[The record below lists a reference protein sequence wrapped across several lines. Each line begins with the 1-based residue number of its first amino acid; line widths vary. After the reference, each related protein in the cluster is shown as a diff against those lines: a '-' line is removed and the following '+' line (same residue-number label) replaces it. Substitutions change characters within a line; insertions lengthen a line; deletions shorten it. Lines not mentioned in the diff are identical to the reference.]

1 MGGTNVWSGGEWGTS
16 CSRWWKDI
24 WKLDDSDMGSEGW
37 FKMGI
42 EKLVGEGNG
51 TLFWHDQWVGDYSLK
66 DRFYRLF
73 NISSNKEALISN
85 MGEWRDGEWQWSWSW
100 RRELFAWEIDILQE
114 LREEVRKRKLV
125 QGQEDRW
132 IWKKDPRGKYSVSSA
147 YNLLNTTPI
156 PNLPGDYNL
165 IWNGRVPLK
174 VAAFAWKVM
183 QNRIPTKD
191 NLQKR
196 GVLGSEE
203 DQSCVLCGKEAES
216 VNHLLFSCPIAW
228 KVWSSCYQWW
238 GINVVAQEKGWNH
251 LIQHA
256 GLFNNKFAKEAW
268 KVIWFAVVWNMWL
281 WRNQKIF
288 KAKLEP
294 QDKMIE
300 VIKFQTFQW
309 IKAKQWPEISK
320 ELWYICPAHACE
332 TASKRMP

>member
-1 MGGTNVWSGGEWGTS
+1 M
-16 CSRWWKDI
+16 
-24 WKLDDSDMGSEGW
+24 DMEEG
-37 FKMGI
+37 
-42 EKLVGEGNG
+42 
-51 TLFWHDQWVGDYSLK
+51 
-66 DRFYRLF
+66 
-73 NISSNKEALISN
+73 
-85 MGEWRDGEWQWSWSW
+85 
-100 RRELFAWEIDILQE
+100 
-114 LREEVRKRKLV
+114 
-125 QGQEDRW
+125 
-132 IWKKDPRGKYSVSSA
+132 PRGKYPVSSA

-156 PNLPGDYNL
+156 PDLPGDYIL
-165 IWNGRVPLK
+165 IWNRRVPLK

-191 NLQKR
+191 NLQKQ

-203 DQSCVLCGKEAES
+203 DQSCVLCGKKAES

-238 GINVVAQEKGWNH
+238 GINVAPQEKGWNH

-268 KVIWFAVVWNMWL
+268 KVIWFAVAWNMWL

-320 ELWYICPAHACE
+320 ELWYICPAYACE